1 MIELLICAVLLL
13 PLLPF
18 SLAVNAALQALP
30 NWLRALLLVALPVA
44 GAVVLGGVPVP
55 TGAMARVIQVVAAL
69 TALFYAWRLLSVR
82 ELFVWARLQATSAWA
97 LIWLAWLFGM
107 SGERLIAVALALSL
121 PAAVLTLLA
130 CALQRRLGGAYLGL
144 RGRLGAIYPRLT
156 GALVVALVAALAAP
170 PFPGFFALLA
180 VLHQVSALC
189 VFTVLAVWIL
199 WSWAASML
207 WQHSLFGEPW
217 PQPVGTADLSTTMAA
232 VWVLLALAAISLG
245 LIGGWVWSMH

>member
-82 ELFVWARLQATSAWA
+82 
-97 LIWLAWLFGM
+97 
-107 SGERLIAVALALSL
+107 
-121 PAAVLTLLA
+121 
-130 CALQRRLGGAYLGL
+130 
-144 RGRLGAIYPRLT
+144 
-156 GALVVALVAALAAP
+156 
-170 PFPGFFALLA
+170 
-180 VLHQVSALC
+180 
-189 VFTVLAVWIL
+189 
-199 WSWAASML
+199 
-207 WQHSLFGEPW
+207 
-217 PQPVGTADLSTTMAA
+217 
-232 VWVLLALAAISLG
+232 
-245 LIGGWVWSMH
+245 